1 MHTRLFLLVWLWSL
15 TLPQLTPL
23 HAQGTNG
30 FINSFET
37 TADLAKFTKNNTTVT
52 LSTQGVTEGLR
63 AAQVVFANVDWPN
76 IYFRTN
82 TGYTNA
88 DWRPWGGVAVDILNT
103 NADTVTVDIRVDDD
117 FSADG
122 VNHCQTGNI
131 GLLGGEAA
139 TVVMPFTNVIP
150 PGMRGGPPLLPGAL
164 TMSVGGPALDWSHIV
179 AFQVFLPK
187 PGRQRTLFLDHLRLV
202 PPPAL
207 THFVDRY
214 GQFNGADW
222 PGKIHQDADFAAQNA
237 EELQWLAAHPR
248 PADRDA
254 YGAWREG
261 SWFPPTG
268 FFRTAFLWNGQ
279 EVNPAAAPTNQG
291 RWWLIA
297 PSGRLFFSLGVDV
310 INYGEATAVAGRED
324 LFTWLP
330 EAGDPLAQ
338 FSQPGANRTANFYGM
353 NLYRKY
359 GTDWRAAARTRAL
372 DRLEAWGFNT
382 IGNWSQSDLFSLQ
395 RVPYTVSVGYTKTG
409 LARFYPTDKEMIDVF
424 DPAFPGRMAT
434 GISNAVTAR
443 SNDPWCLGYFVEN
456 ELPWSG
462 WGSSTRERYAA
473 PLAVLADTNILP
485 SKAELARQLQT
496 KYASVAD
503 LNAAW
508 NTSIASW
515 SQVSNSAVAL
525 PATLTAACVADL
537 SSFLSNFARVYFSVV
552 STNMKRFA
560 PNQLYLGC
568 RFASRPTEAVNVAAE
583 YCDVVSFN
591 IYTRAP
597 DTNTWAFTRALN
609 KPCLIGE
616 FHFGALDRGMF
627 HPGLVK
633 ARDQTD
639 RGRAYQEYLRNVL
652 ALPAFVG
659 CHWFQY
665 DDEPLTG
672 RFDGEN
678 YNIGFVSGADTPY
691 WELIAAAR
699 QTNFGVYVPFAPT
712 TNAGPV
718 IHVQP
723 SDQAALPGGNAVFT
737 VDAWGWPPPSY
748 HWRKEGLPLAST
760 TGGTLLLTGVTTAH
774 LGAYDVVV
782 SNVAGVVTSAVAR
795 LDLLLNASLIATG
808 AVWRYFDRTNDLGAA
823 WRSNTFNDAAWN
835 SGPAMLGFGDA
846 NGLLPATT
854 IASNRQ
860 WTTYFRRTFF
870 LPDPGQISSFTA
882 RLLRDDAAVVYLN
895 GAEVWRDTN
904 LPSGLI
910 TNLTPARAALS
921 GAAESAWLTNTLPG
935 AALTAGTNLLAVE
948 VHQNSATSSDL
959 AFDFGLT
966 ASLRFSASPMLLASV
981 ATGQV
986 TLTWPADP
994 GIFTLWSTT
1003 NLTPAVTW
1011 TRATNA
1017 PAFSNGS
1024 WRVLWPVAGG
1034 PGRYFRLQAQ

>member
-1 MHTRLFLLVWLWSL
+1 MRPFHAFALLMLLALWPAGL
-15 TLPQLTPL
+15 VL
-23 HAQGTNG
+23 AQAPDGL
-30 FINSFET
+30 INSFESS
-37 TADLAKFTKNNTTVT
+37 ADLARFTKNNTTVS
-52 LSTQGVTEGLR
+52 LSTTGVTHGLR
-63 AAQVVFANVDWPN
+63 AAQVVFGNVDWPN
-76 IYFRTN
+76 VYFRTN

-88 DWRPWGGVAVDILNT
+88 DWRAWGGLAVDILNT
-103 NADTVTVDIRVDDD
+103 NADSVTVNIRVDDD

-122 VNHCQTGNI
+122 VNHCQTGTI
-131 GLLGGEAA
+131 SLLGGEAA

-150 PGMRGGPPLLPGAL
+150 PGMRGGPPLVPGAL
-164 TMSVGGPALDWSHIV
+164 SMSVSGPALDWSHIV

-187 PGRQRTLFLDHLRLV
+187 PGRQRTLFFDHVRLV

-207 THFVDRY
+207 TNFVDRY

-222 PGKIHQDADFAAQNA
+222 PGKIHQDAEFAAQNA
-237 EELQWLAAHPR
+237 EELAWLANAPK
-248 PADRDA
+248 PADRDVW
-254 YGAWREG
+254 GAWKDG
-261 SWFPPTG
+261 PWFPPTG
-268 FFRTAFLWNGQ
+268 FFRTAFIWNGQ
-279 EVNPAAAPTNQG
+279 EVDPASAPTNQG

-310 INYGEATAVAGRED
+310 INYGETTTVAGREN

-338 FSQPGANRTANFYGM
+338 FSQPGPNRTANFYGM

-382 IGNWSQSDLFSLQ
+382 IGNWSHSDLFGLQ

-424 DPAFPGRMAT
+424 DPAFPARMAT

-443 SNDPWCLGYFVEN
+443 KNDPWCLGYFVEN

-462 WGSSTRERYAA
+462 WSSSVKDRYAL
-473 PLAVLADTNILP
+473 PMAVLAATNPLP
-485 SKAELARQLQT
+485 SKAEFARQLQA
-496 KYASVAD
+496 KYASVAE

-508 NTSIASW
+508 GTAVASW
-515 SQVSNSAVAL
+515 DQVSNGVVNL
-525 PATLTAACVADL
+525 PATPTAACVTDL
-537 SSFLSNFARVYFSVV
+537 STFLSNFARAYFSVV
-552 STNMKRFA
+552 STNLKRFA

-568 RFASRPTEAVNVAAE
+568 RFASRPTEVVNVAAE
-583 YCDVVSFN
+583 YCDVVSLN

-597 DTNTWAFTRALN
+597 DTNTWAFTRGLN

-633 ARDQTD
+633 ARDQAD

-652 ALPAFVG
+652 SLPAFVG

-665 DDEPLTG
+665 IDEPLTG

-678 YNIGFVSGADTPY
+678 YNIGFVSGTDTPY
-691 WELIAAAR
+691 WELITAAR
-699 QTNFGVYVPFAPT
+699 QANANVYLTSAPT
-712 TNAGPV
+712 NNIAPH

-723 SDQAALPGGNAVFT
+723 ASQTALLGGSATFRVE
-737 VDAWGWPPPSY
+737 ASGWPALTY
-748 HWRKEGLPLAST
+748 HWRKDGLPLASST
-760 TGGTLLLTGVTTAH
+760 TGTLLLSNLTAAH

-782 SNVAGVVTSAVAR
+782 SNVAGVATSAVAR
-795 LDLLLNASLIATG
+795 LSLWLNSTLVPPG
-808 AVWRYFDRTNDLGAA
+808 AVWRYFDRTNDLGTA
-823 WRSNTFNDAAWN
+823 WRSNTFNDATWL

-846 NGLLPATT
+846 NGIPPATT

-860 WTTYFRRTFF
+860 WTTYFRKSFF
-870 LPDPGQISSFTA
+870 VPTTAPAASLTA

-904 LPSGLI
+904 LPSGPI
-910 TNLTPARAALS
+910 TFSTPALTALS
-921 GAAESAWLTNTLPG
+921 GSAESTWLTNSLSPALLLP
-935 AALTAGTNLLAVE
+935 GTNLLAVE
-948 VHQNSATSSDL
+948 VHQSSLTSSDL
-959 AFDFGLT
+959 AFDFALEAAFAINAAPALSAVLDAGQLT
-966 ASLRFSASPMLLASV
+966 LV
-981 ATGQV
+981 
-986 TLTWPADP
+986 WPADSGP
-994 GIFTLWSTT
+994 FTLLTT
-1003 NLTPAVTW
+1003 TSLTPPVVW
-1011 TRATNA
+1011 EPLTNA
-1017 PAFSNGS
+1017 PAFITNAWRVTLPIPSNGQ
-1024 WRVLWPVAGG
+1024 RF
-1034 PGRYFRLQAQ
+1034 FRLQTP